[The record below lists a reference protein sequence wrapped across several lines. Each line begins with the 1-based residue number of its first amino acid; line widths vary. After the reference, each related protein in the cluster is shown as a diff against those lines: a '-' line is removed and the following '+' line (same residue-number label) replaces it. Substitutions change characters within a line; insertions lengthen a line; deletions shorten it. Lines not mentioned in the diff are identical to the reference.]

1 MNNLYKNRYRTESSR
16 LQNWDYRWNAAY
28 FITITAYKHQH
39 FFGKIENEKM
49 LVNKTGEIVANYINK
64 IPKYNTNTIID
75 VSVVMPNHIHLILVL
90 YNPKYEIPKIAY
102 IPDNVIDGTINNRYV
117 CSADVAP
124 NRDVALQRLYNDANH
139 YTTTNSEKNEIM
151 SKISPKSGSV
161 SVILRS
167 FKTAVTKYV
176 RYELQI
182 ENFDWQERFYDH
194 IIRNKYSYKR
204 IYDYIKTNP
213 ENWKNDKFNE

>member
-1 MNNLYKNRYRTESSR
+1 MKNLFHNKYRIESAR

-39 FFGKIENEKM
+39 FFGKIENKKM
-49 LVNKTGEIVANYINK
+49 VLNKTGKIVSNYIDQ
-64 IPKYNTNTIID
+64 IPKYNQNVFND
-75 VSVVMPNHIHLILVL
+75 VSVVMPNHIHFVLGL
-90 YNPKYEIPKIAY
+90 YNPKYGISKGAY
-102 IPDNVIDGTINNRYV
+102 IPDNVIDGVINNKHVHRT
-117 CSADVAP
+117 DVASV
-124 NRDVALQRLYNDANH
+124 RDVALQRLYYDANH
-139 YTTTNSEKNEIM
+139 HTTTNSEKNEIM

-176 RYELQI
+176 RHELQI

-213 ENWKNDKFNE
+213 ENWENDKFNE